1 MRRSFKEKLIIFLV
15 RVLSRPLLLTYRH
28 TLSLTVKNTKYV
40 QQCRSAGKNILFC
53 FWHEN
58 MILPMLLHEFQGIH
72 VLVSQHFDGE
82 VIATI
87 LKMFGYPSIRGSSTR
102 GGKEAYNEMK
112 KLLKSGKAEMA
123 FTPDGPRGPRRKA
136 KLGIVRLAA
145 ETGSPIIPIA
155 VAATRYKR
163 LGSWDRLLLILP
175 FSRCVLV
182 YHEPLYVPP
191 DTSSQNL
198 EGHADRLTRITEDL
212 ESEAEACLL
221 S

>member
-1 MRRSFKEKLIIFLV
+1 M
-15 RVLSRPLLLTYRH
+15 
-28 TLSLTVKNTKYV
+28 
-40 QQCRSAGKNILFC
+40 AGKNILFC

-136 KLGIVRLAA
+136 KLGIIRLAA

-155 VAATRYKR
+155 VSATRYKR
-163 LGSWDRLLLILP
+163 MGSWDRLLLILP
-175 FSRCVLV
+175 FSRCSLV

-191 DTSSQNL
+191 DTSSRKL
-198 EGHADRLTRITEDL
+198 ESHADRLTRIIEDL
-212 ESEAEACLL
+212 EREAEECLF